1 MQAASATTSP
11 SPLLAI
17 AADIKLA
24 HSVFALPF
32 ALLAAALAYAAG
44 PSLTTTQTLLAL
56 LAVVGCMICA
66 RTYAMTLNR
75 RLDAAIDARN
85 PRTAIRAIPAGRVSN
100 RQMSAAAL
108 LSAVGLILG
117 AAAFWPLLN
126 NPWPLAASPLVLLIL
141 GVYPLTKRVTWLCH
155 AVLGLALALSPL
167 AAALAV
173 YPPALAESWPW
184 WLAAG
189 VLAWVAGFDI
199 LYALQDVAT
208 DRRDGVYSLPASLGV
223 RPALFI
229 SRGLHLAAAF
239 LFLEAGLKNE
249 HLGVYYLA
257 AVCATVPVLI
267 LEHFLTATGKTD
279 KLPIAF
285 GTLNGII
292 AILLGLAS
300 ATDLVLN

>member
-1 MQAASATTSP
+1 MADALVPAP
-11 SPLLAI
+11 NPLLAI

-32 ALLAAALAYAAG
+32 ALLAAALAYTAA
-44 PSLTTTQTLLAL
+44 PSITTQQALLAL
-56 LAVVGCMICA
+56 VAVVACMVCA

-75 RLDAAIDARN
+75 RLDAAIDAKN
-85 PRTAIRAIPAGRVSN
+85 PRTASRAIPAGRVSN
-100 RQMSAAAL
+100 RQMSVAAAL
-108 LSAVGLILG
+108 SGAGLVLG
-117 AAAFWPLLN
+117 AAAFWPILN

-141 GVYPLTKRVTWLCH
+141 GVYPFTKRVTWLCH

-167 AAALAV
+167 AAALAIH
-173 YPPALAESWPW
+173 PPSLTLSWPW

-223 RPALFI
+223 RPSLFI
-229 SRGLHLAAAF
+229 SRGLHLASAF

-257 AVCATVPVLI
+257 AVCVTVPVLI

-292 AILLGLAS
+292 AILLGLAG